1 MSNELKSQVTKATML
16 PIIGILV
23 AGVVAVI
30 AVPEINRGLAPTD
43 RLLSASIV
51 AVSVA
56 AVFGL
61 SIVWAQSILARVSS
75 VKAIDSIRGSA
86 ASALAMQLVWLSIN
100 CFLLLVLAA
109 AYNAALM
116 LNGFS
121 EGLFG
126 VQLASGPLR
135 WSGLPLV
142 LLALLMIG
150 QTLAF
155 VELRAKTVIPVHV
168 AEPVA

>member
-1 MSNELKSQVTKATML
+1 MSNEVKGQVTKATML

-30 AVPEINRGLAPTD
+30 AVPEINRGLAEQD
-43 RLLSASIV
+43 RLLSAAIV

-75 VKAIDSIRGSA
+75 VKVIDAIRGSA
-86 ASALAMQLVWLSIN
+86 ASALAMQWVWLSIN
-100 CFLLLVLAA
+100 FLLLLILAA
-109 AYNAALM
+109 AYNAALFF
-116 LNGFS
+116 NGFS
-121 EGLFG
+121 QGVFG
-126 VQLASGPLR
+126 VQLASEPLR

-155 VELRAKTVIPVHV
+155 VELRAKTVIPVRV
-168 AEPVA
+168 VEPAA